1 MKKVRVGLLGIVTLL
16 MMLSAM
22 PAYAQVQRPRDT
34 NNTRTADRALEDG
47 DKSDDPAERT
57 AKFQQ
62 ALASAQA
69 EIAENANNPLGYRL
83 AALASLALEQYAEAG
98 RYFDQANEL
107 YPLYIAE
114 DMPLRENTWID
125 LYQKA
130 SPFIESGDYE
140 AAAEIF
146 EDANAIFQGRP
157 EVMVT
162 LAQIYASINQLDKSI
177 EYMDKVD
184 EFMASDAAAATEPE
198 MLAGWKEQADGLL
211 ELRAQVLAAAG
222 RLEEAVATYQK
233 LRERD
238 PSNSDYTLRQAMT
251 LMDLDRKDEA
261 LELYGQLLDSPNV
274 SGAELYA
281 IGVGFYQVDDFDR
294 AVRGFSGAVAANPR
308 DRDAIE
314 MWARTLQLDSAY
326 AEIPPIA
333 ERWLELDPNSQ
344 SGWAILAQSANASGD
359 TETTQ
364 QAMNGLQS
372 LQVAVEQLEL
382 QRFGSGGGVVAGAVM
397 NKTLEPGATVTLSFT
412 FYGEDDSP
420 MGSLSVPVTVGDKD
434 VPVSFEGELS
444 SQDPIGGYSY
454 TVTVG

>member
-1 MKKVRVGLLGIVTLL
+1 MKKVRVALLGIVTLL
-16 MMLSAM
+16 IMLSAM
-22 PAYAQVQRPRDT
+22 PASAQVQRPRDT
-34 NNTRTADRALEDG
+34 NNTRAADRALEDA
-47 DKSDDPAERT
+47 DKSSDQAERQ

-62 ALASAQA
+62 ALTSAQA

-83 AALASLALEQYAEAG
+83 AALAALALEQYAEAG
-98 RYFDQANEL
+98 AYFDKATEL

-114 DMPLRENTWID
+114 DLPLRENTWID

-130 SPFIESGDYE
+130 SPFIESGDYA

-146 EDANAIFQGRP
+146 EDANAIYQGRP

-162 LAQIYASINQLDKSI
+162 LAQIYASIDQLDRSI

-184 EFMASDAAAATEPE
+184 AFMASDEAASTDPE

-222 RLEEAVATYQK
+222 RLEEAVDTYEK

-238 PSNSDYTLRQAMT
+238 PSNSDYPLRQAMT
-251 LMDLDRKDEA
+251 LMDLDRQSEA
-261 LELYGQLLDSPNV
+261 LELFGELLDSPNV
-274 SGAELYA
+274 SGSELYA

-294 AVRGFSGAVAANPR
+294 AVQGFSRAAERNPR

-326 AEIPPIA
+326 TDIPPVA

-344 SGWAILAQSANASGD
+344 SGWAILAQSANANGD
-359 TETTQ
+359 TEATQ
-364 QAMNGLQS
+364 EAMVQLQALT
-372 LQVAVEQLEL
+372 VAVEQLEL
-382 QRFGSGGGVVAGAVM
+382 QRFGSGGGLVSGSVM
-397 NKTLEPGATVTLSFT
+397 NKTLAPGAAVALAFT

-420 MGSLSVPVTVGDKD
+420 IGSLTVPVTVGDPD
-434 VPVSFEGELS
+434 VPVSFEGEFS
-444 SQDPIGGYSY
+444 SPDQVGGYSY
-454 TVTVG
+454 TLTAS